1 MELWTVFFIFL
12 IIKLFHFRYIEV
24 PSGHHVELTITDFE
38 VISLL
43 LINLPPPLR
52 PPHGQHRQIPDG
64 ELLRPSLHHLGH
76 LPVWLLVLLQILQR
90 LSVHAGKTPNEKQT
104 VNILPSDHNILISWP
119 DWSQPQVFN
128 DFRKKFSFIFTY
140 FLTSPPRIFHT
151 THFHFPFIFK
161 YFLTPSPRMYS
172 DGSVTKKGWSINWR
186 AIPDWSSPI
195 ITISTLWPP
204 KLAPILTADRRVH
217 QWICFNQSANKYSM
231 KIYHRLRFIFQFW
244 TIHQSFFSGTNQY
257 MS

>member
-1 MELWTVFFIFL
+1 MVN
-12 IIKLFHFRYIEV
+12 IIKFQTESCCDRLYITWDICRY
-24 PSGHHVELTITDFE
+24 GYRTYYKYYKGYQYT
-38 VISLL
+38 
-43 LINLPPPLR
+43 
-52 PPHGQHRQIPDG
+52 
-64 ELLRPSLHHLGH
+64 
-76 LPVWLLVLLQILQR
+76 PVKLQM
-90 LSVHAGKTPNEKQT
+90 KKQT
-104 VNILPSDHNILISWP
+104 VNLFPSDHNILISWP

-140 FLTSPPRIFHT
+140 FLTSPPMIFHT
-151 THFHFPFIFK
+151 TYFHFPSIFA

-204 KLAPILTADRRVH
+204 KLAPILTADRRVP

-244 TIHQSFFSGTNQY
+244 TIHQLNSFFFGDQSVYVLNCPW
-257 MS
+257 MLIVREVDVLFFVFFLE